1 MPNPCLLGSLF
12 FAALRSQNQLP
23 RALVD
28 DAGAE
33 EEEDD
38 DVGAEE
44 RDCCCSLVEALV
56 DVVAAAGFIPSP
68 ERMPFVERSGTDVL
82 SFPSGWAR
90 LPGHPFVAEGCV
102 LLLMLLLVAA
112 EAAGFA
118 EPGERR
124 HRFSA
129 ADSVQKEA

>member
-1 MPNPCLLGSLF
+1 MPNPCLLGSPF

-23 RALVD
+23 RALFD
-28 DAGAE
+28 DADAE

-56 DVVAAAGFIPSP
+56 VDVVVAAAGFIPSP
-68 ERMPFVERSGTDVL
+68 ERMPFVERSGTDAF

-102 LLLMLLLVAA
+102 LLLVLLLVAA
-112 EAAGFA
+112 AAAGFA
-118 EPGERR
+118 EPGGK
-124 HRFSA
+124 A
-129 ADSVQKEA
+129 APFLCCSCR